1 MTQYDT
7 RFPYVFLLS
16 TPLSILNGS
25 DSLSPCLLRFPAGL
39 PAPRYVE
46 VTWPKPTQRP
56 SCNDGH
62 PRHSHYPLVK

>member
-25 DSLSPCLLRFPAGL
+25 DSL
-39 PAPRYVE
+39 
-46 VTWPKPTQRP
+46 
-56 SCNDGH
+56 
-62 PRHSHYPLVK
+62 PLVCCGFQPASRLPGMSRLLGQSQHSAPAAMTAIPGTAITLW